1 MRDSYSPFARLVVWR
16 SAVDFG
22 KQVYAAT
29 AKYPDTERFGL
40 TAQTRR
46 AAVSVVANIAEGSCR
61 RGPKAFAG
69 FCHIAYGSLREVEA
83 LLIFAAEL
91 GMLPAKD
98 FAAIQQSLASVSRQL
113 YKLTRSLERA
123 ANETS

>member
-1 MRDSYSPFARLVVWR
+1 MRDSSSPFARLVVWR
-16 SAVDFG
+16 AAVDFG
-22 KQVYAAT
+22 KQVYAVT
-29 AKYPDTERFGL
+29 ANYPSTERFGL

-61 RGPKAFAG
+61 RGPKAFAS

-91 GMLPAKD
+91 GMLPPKD
-98 FAAIQQSLASVSRQL
+98 ATTLQQNLASVSRQL
-113 YKLTRSLERA
+113 YKLTRSLEEA
-123 ANETS
+123 ARKTS